1 MKIING
7 LLYDKKN
14 GFIEKNLFTNGA
26 NISENS
32 FDDIVIDAS
41 DCYVIPGL
49 IDIHF
54 HGCVG
59 EDFSECDTVGLEK
72 MACYELSQGVTSIC
86 PSGMTLPESQ
96 LARIC
101 EMTASYSN
109 ASHPG
114 AELAGIHLEG
124 PFLSEAKKGAQN
136 AAFLHSPDSN
146 MLLHLQELSGG
157 KVKQVT
163 LAPEHP
169 ESIDFILQA
178 KKHDIVV
185 SLGHTAADYDTA
197 SAAFRAGATHVTHL
211 FNGMNPFHHRNPGVV
226 GAAFDHPEVTVELI
240 CDGLH
245 IHESMIRS
253 VFRLFGADRVVMIS
267 DSLRATGMPD
277 GIYPFGGQEIEVHGN
292 RATIAGHPETLAGS
306 VTSVMGCLRHAFS
319 IGIPLA
325 DAVKAASTNPARVLG
340 IDNRAGD
347 LEIGKDANIVILN
360 KKDLSIEQIIFK
372 GNLIV

>member
-14 GFIEKNLFTNGA
+14 GFVKQSLFTNGGR
-26 NISENS
+26 ISEDS
-32 FDDIVIDAS
+32 SDDIIIDAS

-59 EDFSECDTVGLEK
+59 EDFSECDTTGLEK

-96 LARIC
+96 LAKIC
-101 EMTASYSN
+101 ETTASYDRT
-109 ASHPG
+109 SHPG
-114 AELAGIHLEG
+114 AELVGIHLEG

-136 AAFLHSPDSN
+136 AAFLHTPDSKV
-146 MLLHLQELSGG
+146 LLRLQQLSGG

-163 LAPEHP
+163 LAPEYP
-169 ESIDFILQA
+169 ESADFILHA
-178 KKHDIVV
+178 REHGIVV
-185 SLGHTAADYDTA
+185 SLGHSAADYDKA
-197 SAAFRAGATHVTHL
+197 SAAFNAGASHVTHL
-211 FNGMNPFHHRNPGVV
+211 FNGMNPFHHRNPGIV
-226 GAAFDHPEVTVELI
+226 GAAFDHPDVTVELI

-253 VFRLFGADRVVMIS
+253 VFQLFGADRVVMIS

-306 VTSVMGCLRHAFS
+306 VTSVMGCLRHAVS

-347 LEIGKDANIVILN
+347 LEIGKDANIVLLN
-360 KKDLSIEQIIFK
+360 KNDLSIKQIIFK
-372 GNLIV
+372 GNRIS

>member
-7 LLYDKKN
+7 LLYDKNN
-14 GFIEKNLFTNGA
+14 GFVENSLFTDGTL
-26 NISENS
+26 ISDTS
-32 FDDIVIDAS
+32 SDDLVIDAS

-59 EDFSECDTVGLEK
+59 EDFSECDVAGLEK
-72 MACYELSQGVTSIC
+72 MACYELSQGVTYIC

-96 LARIC
+96 LAKVC
-101 EMTASYSN
+101 EVTAAYKS
-109 ASHPG
+109 APHPG

-136 AAFLHSPDSN
+136 AAFLHAPDSQ
-146 MLLHLQELSGG
+146 MLLRLQELSGG
-157 KVKQVT
+157 NVKQVT

-169 ESIDFILQA
+169 ESKDFIADANSQ
-178 KKHDIVV
+178 DIVV
-185 SLGHTAADYDTA
+185 ALGHTAADYDTA
-197 SAAFRAGATHVTHL
+197 SAAFDAGASHVTHL

-226 GAAFDHPEVTVELI
+226 GAAFDHPDVTVELI

-306 VTSVMGCLRHAFS
+306 VTSVMGCLRHAAS

-340 IDNRAGD
+340 IDHRAGD
-347 LEIGKDANIVILN
+347 LEVGKEASMVLLN
-360 KKDLSIEQIIFK
+360 KNDLSIKQIIFK
-372 GNLIV
+372 GNVI

>member
-7 LLYDKKN
+7 LLYDKNN
-14 GFIEKNLFTNGA
+14 GFVENSLFTDGSL
-26 NISENS
+26 ISDTS
-32 FDDIVIDAS
+32 SDDLVIDAS

-59 EDFSECDTVGLEK
+59 EDFSECDVTGLEK
-72 MACYELSQGVTSIC
+72 MACYELSQGVAYIC

-96 LARIC
+96 LAKVC
-101 EMTASYSN
+101 EVTATYKST
-109 ASHPG
+109 AHPG

-136 AAFLHSPDSN
+136 AAFLHAPDSQ
-146 MLLHLQELSGG
+146 MLLRLQELSGG
-157 KVKQVT
+157 NVKQVT

-169 ESIDFILQA
+169 EAKDFIA
-178 KKHDIVV
+178 DATSHDIVV
-185 SLGHTAADYDTA
+185 ALGHTAADYDTA
-197 SAAFRAGATHVTHL
+197 SAAFDAGASHVTHL
-211 FNGMNPFHHRNPGVV
+211 FNGMNPFHHRTPGVI
-226 GAAFDHPEVTVELI
+226 GAAFDHPNVTVELI

-306 VTSVMGCLRHAFS
+306 VTSVMGCLRHAVS
-319 IGIPLA
+319 IGIPLV

-340 IDNRAGD
+340 IDHLAGD
-347 LEIGKDANIVILN
+347 LEIGKEASLVLLN
-360 KKDLSIEQIIFK
+360 KNDLSIKQIIFK
-372 GNLIV
+372 GNVI

>member
-7 LLYDKKN
+7 LLYDRNK
-14 GFIEKNLFTNGA
+14 GFVEKTLFTDGA
-26 NISENS
+26 GISSES
-32 FDDIVIDAS
+32 SDDIVIDAS

-59 EDFSECDTVGLEK
+59 EDFSECDTDGLEK
-72 MACYELSQGVTSIC
+72 MACYELSQGVTYIC

-96 LARIC
+96 LTKIC
-101 EMTASYSN
+101 ETTASYS
-109 ASHPG
+109 ATSHSG

-136 AAFLHSPDSN
+136 AAFLHKPDGK
-146 MLLHLQELSGG
+146 MLLRLQERSGNM
-157 KVKQVT
+157 VKQVT
-163 LAPEHP
+163 LAPEYS
-169 ESIDFILQA
+169 ESTDFILQA
-178 KKHDIVV
+178 KEHGIIV

-197 SAAFRAGATHVTHL
+197 SAAFDAGATHVTHL

-226 GAAFDHPEVTVELI
+226 GAAFDHPDVTVELI

-253 VFRLFGADRVVMIS
+253 VFQLFGADRVVMIS

-306 VTSVMGCLRHAFS
+306 VTSVMGCLRHAVS

-340 IDNRAGD
+340 IDHRAGD
-347 LEIGKDANIVILN
+347 LEVGKEASIVLLN
-360 KKDLSIEQIIFK
+360 KNDLSIKQIIFK
-372 GNLIV
+372 GNRIS